1 MGPSDKIT
9 ITLQPPLPSLCC
21 ICNFSADG
29 KRRFLDFQ
37 MSIDIY
43 GAVVICEECI
53 APVAT
58 LFGFVPIDRLETAET
73 YLAAASI
80 NLQGYR
86 KQNEQL
92 NLTLDSIFNLRPD
105 FASSDTRNELL
116 AHKNLTE
123 NTGQSE
129 PGFEVSGRSDSGSD
143 ESNAVGRS
151 EDISHSKSDA
161 SL

>member
-1 MGPSDKIT
+1 MGPSDKVT

-37 MSIDIY
+37 MSVDIY

-58 LFGFVPIDRLETAET
+58 LFGFVPIDRLETSET
-73 YLAAASI
+73 YLLASQI
-80 NLQGYR
+80 SLEGYK

-92 NLTLDSIFNLRPD
+92 NTTLDSIFSLRPD
-105 FASSDTRNELL
+105 FASSDTRDELL
-116 AHKNLTE
+116 AHQNLET
-123 NTGQSE
+123 N
-129 PGFEVSGRSDSGSD
+129 
-143 ESNAVGRS
+143 
-151 EDISHSKSDA
+151 
-161 SL
+161 